1 MKISLVRRLSKTKKN
16 KMTVICSFIMLLT
29 AVLWGFGF
37 VVQSV
42 AMDTIEPI
50 TFNGIRNILGALSVL
65 PVCFFTGRK
74 DKNALPLT
82 KEEKKK
88 ERKTLITGGVC
99 CGVCL
104 FAGSVLQQ
112 TGLVYTTP
120 GKAGFI
126 TALYIVLV
134 PVFGLF
140 LHKKVGV
147 KAWIGVGIAVAG
159 LYLLCV
165 TEGLKIEKGDFLVFL
180 CAFGYSAHILTI
192 DHFSKKTDGVK
203 MSCIQFL
210 VCGLLCIPF
219 MFIFEH
225 PTLAAVKESALT
237 ILYAG
242 IFSCGAAFTLQI
254 VAQKHLNPTVASLI
268 MSLESCFAALFGW
281 LVLNQTMTPRELIG
295 VALMAVAIVLAQI

>member
-1 MKISLVRRLSKTKKN
+1 MKELVKRLEETKKN
-16 KMTVICSFIMLLT
+16 KTTVICSLIMLLT

-42 AMDTIEPI
+42 AMNTIEPI
-50 TFNGIRNILGALSVL
+50 TFNGIRNLLGAISVL
-65 PVCFFTGRK
+65 PVCYTSSQRNK
-74 DKNALPLT
+74 SPVPLT

-99 CGVCL
+99 CGLCL

-140 LHKKVGV
+140 LHKKVGF

-165 TEGLKIEKGDFLVFL
+165 SENLKIEKGDFLVFL

-225 PTLAAVKESALT
+225 PTLSAIKGSWLT
-237 ILYAG
+237 IAYAG
-242 IFSCGAAFTLQI
+242 VFSCGMAFTLQI

-281 LVLNQTMTPRELIG
+281 LVLNQTMSGRELIG